1 MMGTRRAW
9 SGRLAG
15 AMGLMA
21 AACWAVAEGD
31 AGAPAASDVIATDAG
46 DGGTGD
52 SGARA
57 GEIRVAMLRYGG
69 DRKTGVCFADT
80 FIRTLEHE
88 TDIKVDREFAEVG
101 LDHSTFFDYP
111 FAIMT
116 GEGRF
121 TLSAEEIANLRRYI
135 AGGGFLLASAG
146 CSNSK
151 WAESMRDELT
161 RVFPESDLMELPLE
175 HDVFHTVFD
184 IMEFESKKR
193 RRTIR
198 IEGIEIDGRL
208 AVVFSPEGLND
219 TKNAGEGC
227 CCCGGNEILN
237 ARYVNANIMA
247 YALMR

>member
-1 MMGTRRAW
+1 MMASQRLSAW
-9 SGRLAG
+9 CAAG
-15 AMGLMA
+15 AFLIV
-21 AACWAVAEGD
+21 AVGAGVGVGAEDEPARIQAEAEG
-31 AGAPAASDVIATDAG
+31 APEAE
-46 DGGTGD
+46 
-52 SGARA
+52 ARA
-57 GEIRVAMLRYGG
+57 GEVRVALLRYGG
-69 DRKTGVCFADT
+69 ERKNAVCFADT
-80 FIRTLEHE
+80 FIRTLEYE
-88 TDIKVDREFAEVG
+88 TDIKVDREFVDVG
-101 LDHSTFFDYP
+101 LEDSALFDFP

-121 TLSAEEIANLRRYI
+121 SLSGTEVENLRRYI
-135 AGGGFLLASAG
+135 SGGGFVLASAG

-151 WAESMRDELT
+151 WADSMREQIR
-161 RVFPESDLMELPLE
+161 RVFPESELMELPLE

-184 IMEFESKKR
+184 IMEFESKKA

-237 ARYVNANIMA
+237 AKFVNANIMA

>member
-1 MMGTRRAW
+1 MKPTHAATLIALGFTA
-9 SGRLAG
+9 LA
-15 AMGLMA
+15 
-21 AACWAVAEGD
+21 VS
-31 AGAPAASDVIATDAG
+31 APAIDRASAQPEPQ
-46 DGGTGD
+46 
-52 SGARA
+52 A
-57 GEIRVAMLRYGG
+57 GEVRVAMLRHGG
-69 DRKTGVCFADT
+69 ERKSGVCFADT
-80 FIRTLEHE
+80 FVRSLEYE
-88 TDIKVDREFAEVG
+88 TDIRVDRDFASVD
-101 LDHSTFFDYP
+101 LDSPTLFDFP

-121 TLSAEEIANLRRYI
+121 SLSPTEIDNLRRFV

-146 CSNSK
+146 CSNRP
-151 WAESMRDELT
+151 WARSMRSALDQA
-161 RVFPESDLMELPLE
+161 FPDVDLVEIPLE

-184 IMEFESKKR
+184 IMAFESKKR
-193 RRTIR
+193 ERTIR

-237 ARYVNANIMA
+237 AKYVNANILA